1 MKYYLKEQSNQAS
14 SAKVYVLKCKHKQ
27 YALHLLRRVQQQS
40 VVGYVPLRNLRKGK
54 VISGEDVLVLDGCE
68 YALEKLK
75 LFRHVIGYLE
85 VKDDNGNDNV
95 VGLTSLSILP
105 LLSMASPLFTVV
117 SLTVPVA
124 LAVAA
129 TAFGVH
135 VHQRNQTDDTTID
148 LVANSTEVL
157 EVETESAEEAVDF
170 NSDEYNQFMGYGRVT
185 VSSRNPI
192 IALKNSSFNT
202 SYAKQTIYKDGKVIY
217 ETGLIAPGSS
227 VDWNAV
233 TTLGSKGAYKL
244 TQVCAFY
251 DVEFDDTGA
260 IISQVKNPVEASNP
274 SMEVVIE

>member
-1 MKYYLKEQSNQAS
+1 MKYYLKEQRTS

-27 YALHLLRRVQQQS
+27 YALHLLRRVQQQGI
-40 VVGYVPLRNLRKGK
+40 VGYVPLHNLRKGK
-54 VISGEDVLVLDGCE
+54 VSSDKDVLVLDECE
-68 YALEKLK
+68 YVLGKLK
-75 LFRHVIGYLE
+75 SFRHVIGYLE
-85 VKDDNGNDNV
+85 VKDDSGNDGV
-95 VGLTSLSILP
+95 VGLTSLSFLP
-105 LLSMASPLFTVV
+105 LLSMASPLFTAV
-117 SLTVPVA
+117 SLTIPVA
-124 LAVAA
+124 LAVTA

-135 VHQRNQTDDTTID
+135 VHQHNQADDTTID
-148 LVANSTEVL
+148 LVADSTEVF
-157 EVETESAEEAVDF
+157 EVETESAEEAIDF

-185 VSSRNPI
+185 ISSQSPI

-233 TTLGSKGAYKL
+233 ITLGSKGTYKL

-251 DVEFDDTGA
+251 DVEFDETGA
-260 IISQVKNPVEASNP
+260 IISQVKNPVEASNS